1 MKQAGNQTKR
11 RIARPQTLAAAAVLL
26 LSGCAAPKAVTE
38 PADTFPS
45 AEARQTFSV
54 GFRQISDRFIEKIS
68 VRKLAIEGLK
78 GLGTIDGAI
87 HINNKDGIIQVRA
100 EETVIRRL
108 AAPDANDA
116 DAWSRLTVDAI
127 GAARQASS
135 PLGEAN
141 VERLYEAVF
150 NASISLLDPFSRYSS
165 AEKASRNR
173 ERRSGFGGIG
183 VRFTTTQE
191 GARITEVFD
200 GAPSAR
206 AGLKPD
212 DLITHVNS
220 RPLADVSRRNISK
233 MIKGAVGSTVEL
245 RLNRGSAPAPIE
257 ISIRRARI
265 ISPTVY
271 LQERKNILFLQIKGF
286 NKRTARQL
294 SQLISSAKRRRARPI
309 SGLVLDLRSNPGGL
323 LSQAVRVA
331 DLFLS
336 EGRIVSTL
344 GRHPASLH
352 DYNAHRAE
360 LGRDL
365 PMVVLVNGRSA
376 SASEIVAA
384 ALQDQDRALV
394 IGSASFG
401 KGTVQ
406 TVIPLPNKG
415 ELILTWSRFITP
427 SGYFLNGLG
436 VPPFICTSLLS
447 GSVSEM
453 VDATVSNAPNL
464 ARMIEQWRMPAPR
477 ADDEKKRLKSICPAT
492 DLRPDRDAKLAEYLI
507 GNRHAYQRI
516 MSLSPAIASAIN

>member
-1 MKQAGNQTKR
+1 MKQAGNRIKRTK
-11 RIARPQTLAAAAVLL
+11 AGSQYLAAAVLL
-26 LSGCAAPKAVTE
+26 LSACAAPAPVTE
-38 PADTFPS
+38 PAQTFP
-45 AEARQTFSV
+45 AFEARQTFSV
-54 GFRQISDRFIEKIS
+54 GLRQMSDRFIEKIS
-68 VRKLAIEGLK
+68 VRKLALAGLK
-78 GLGTIDGAI
+78 GLGTIDGSIQISEQDAF
-87 HINNKDGIIQVRA
+87 IQVRA
-100 EETVIRRL
+100 GETVIRRL
-108 AAPDANDA
+108 AVPNANDA
-116 DAWSRLTVDAI
+116 NAWSRLTVDAI
-127 GAARQASS
+127 TAARQKSS
-135 PLGEAN
+135 SLGEAN
-141 VERLYEAVF
+141 VERIYEAVF
-150 NASISLLDPFSRYSS
+150 NSSISLLDPFSRYSN
-165 AEKASRNR
+165 AKKATRNR
-173 ERRSGFGGIG
+173 EQRSGFGGIG
-183 VRFTTTQE
+183 IRFTTKPD

-212 DLITHVNS
+212 DLITHVNGQ
-220 RPLADVSRRNISK
+220 PLADVTRRNISN
-233 MIKGAVGSTVEL
+233 MIKGTVGSTLEMRLTRGAAQETIEL
-245 RLNRGSAPAPIE
+245 
-257 ISIRRARI
+257 SIRRARI

-271 LQERKNILFLQIKGF
+271 LQERKNILFLRIKGF
-286 NKRTARQL
+286 NKRTTRQL
-294 SQLISSAKRRRARPI
+294 SQLIASERKHRKRPI

-336 EGRIVSTL
+336 EGRIVSAL

-352 DYNAHRAE
+352 NYNAHRAE
-360 LGRDL
+360 LGHDL

-447 GSVSEM
+447 GTVSEM
-453 VDATVSNAPNL
+453 IEATVSNAPNL
-464 ARMIEQWRMPAPR
+464 ARMIEQWRMPSPR

-492 DLRPDRDAKLAEYLI
+492 DLRPDMDAKLAEYLI
-507 GNRHAYQRI
+507 DNRDAYQRV

>member
-1 MKQAGNQTKR
+1 MKQAGNRIKR
-11 RIARPQTLAAAAVLL
+11 LMARSQFFAAAVLL
-26 LSGCAAPKAVTE
+26 LSACAGPATVTE
-38 PADTFPS
+38 PSPSFPA

-54 GFRQISDRFIEKIS
+54 GFRQISDRFIENIS
-68 VRKLAIEGLK
+68 VRKLAVEGLK
-78 GLGTIDGAI
+78 GLGTIDDAI
-87 HINNKDGIIQVRA
+87 QISDTDGTIQVQS
-100 EETVIRRL
+100 EGNLIRRL
-108 AAPDANDA
+108 VAPDANDA
-116 DAWSRLTVDAI
+116 NAWSRLTVDAI
-127 GAARQASS
+127 VAAREASS

-165 AEKASRNR
+165 AEKASCNR

-212 DLITHVNS
+212 DLITHVNGH
-220 RPLADVSRRNISK
+220 PLTGVKRRNISK

-245 RLNRGSAPAPIE
+245 RLRRGTRPAAIE
-257 ISIRRARI
+257 LSIRRARI

-271 LQERKNILFLQIKGF
+271 LQERKNILFLRVKGF

-294 SQLISSAKRRRARPI
+294 SQLIASARKHRKRPI

-352 DYNAHRAE
+352 NYNAHRAE
-360 LGRDL
+360 LGHDL
-365 PMVVLVNGRSA
+365 PMVILVNGRSA

-447 GSVSEM
+447 GTVSEM
-453 VDATVSNAPNL
+453 VDATISNAPNL
-464 ARMIEQWRMPAPR
+464 ARMIEQWRNASPS
-477 ADDEKKRLKSICPAT
+477 ADDEKKRLKSICPTT
-492 DLRPDRDAKLAEYLI
+492 DLRPDMDGKLAEYLI
-507 GNRHAYQRI
+507 GNRDAYQRV

>member
-1 MKQAGNQTKR
+1 MKQVGNRIKR
-11 RIARPQTLAAAAVLL
+11 IKARPRILAAAAAILL
-26 LSGCAAPKAVTE
+26 LSACAAPASVSE
-38 PADTFPS
+38 PNQSFPA

-68 VRKLAIEGLK
+68 VRKLAIKGLK
-78 GLGTIDGAI
+78 GLDTIDGAI
-87 HINNKDGIIQVRA
+87 HISDTDGVIQVDA
-100 EETVIRRL
+100 DGAVIHRL

-127 GAARQASS
+127 AAARQASS
-135 PLGEAN
+135 PLGKAN

-150 NASISLLDPFSRYSS
+150 NSSIALLDPFSRYFS
-165 AEKASRNR
+165 AEKANRNR

-183 VRFTTTQE
+183 IRFSIKPE

-200 GAPSAR
+200 GAPSMR

-212 DLITHVNS
+212 DLITHVNGQ
-220 RPLADVSRRNISK
+220 PLANVPRRDISD
-233 MIKGAVGSTVEL
+233 MIKGAVGSTVRL
-245 RLNRGSAPAPIE
+245 RLMRGTEPATME

-265 ISPTVY
+265 VSPTVY
-271 LQERKNILFLQIKGF
+271 LQERKNILFLRIKSF

-294 SQLISSAKRRRARPI
+294 SQLISSAKRRRKRPI

-360 LGRDL
+360 LGHDL
-365 PMVVLVNGRSA
+365 PMVILVNGRSA

-406 TVIPLPNKG
+406 TVIPLPSKG

-447 GSVSEM
+447 GTVSEM

-464 ARMIEQWRMPAPR
+464 ARMIEQWRSAAPS
-477 ADDEKKRLKSICPAT
+477 ADDEKKRLKSI
-492 DLRPDRDAKLAEYLI
+492 
-507 GNRHAYQRI
+507 Q
-516 MSLSPAIASAIN
+516 